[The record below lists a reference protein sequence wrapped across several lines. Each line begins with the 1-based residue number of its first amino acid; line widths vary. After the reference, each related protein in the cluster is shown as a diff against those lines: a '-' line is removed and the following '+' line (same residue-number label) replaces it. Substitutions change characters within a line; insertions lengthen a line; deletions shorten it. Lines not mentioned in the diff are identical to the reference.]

1 MMYPRALALAEIA
14 WSPQEKREWED
25 FKPRMNAHIGK
36 LQQMGIN
43 TFTLS
48 DELEVTMK
56 VDTVNKQIEVF
67 LDAEKYPAEIRYTT
81 DGTVPT
87 ASSFLYDGMI
97 MVKDSAYIKAAIFK
111 MESYKVLRPKRKS
124 IIIAVSTNSYI
135 IIVSY
140 IPAIWP
146 AA

>member
-1 MMYPRALALAEIA
+1 
-14 WSPQEKREWED
+14 
-25 FKPRMNAHIGK
+25 MNAHISK

-56 VDTVNKQIEVF
+56 VDTVSKQIEVY

-87 ASSFLYDGMI
+87 ASSTVYDGMI
-97 MVKDSAYIKAAIFK
+97 QVKDSAYIKAAIFSNGQLQGTPT
-111 MESYKVLRPKRKS
+111 E
-124 IIIAVSTNSYI
+124 
-135 IIVSY
+135 
-140 IPAIWP
+140 
-146 AA
+146 